1 MAYLGTGKTT
11 IARTVAEVLRSLG
24 VLRVGHL
31 VEADRSSLIA
41 GYVGQTAIKTHA
53 VVQSALGGVLFIDEA
68 YSLVSND
75 KDTFGREALDTL
87 VKLLEAY
94 LETYAQSPALAGLT
108 DQAVFHDL
116 AATNPALA
124 TDREG
129 HVFLNACCPRGALRR
144 GLAAWNASA
153 EAYDRPAARA
163 APAFLHW
170 NGNVGEEDPTRA
182 MLMSAHARVRAPRA
196 CPGVVRVLGAQGVAE
211 DYHRH
216 CDLA

>member
-1 MAYLGTGKTT
+1 MSEAWCAFSDLLKSPLGNE
-11 IARTVAEVLRSLG
+11 RRVA
-24 VLRVGHL
+24 
-31 VEADRSSLIA
+31 
-41 GYVGQTAIKTHA
+41 
-53 VVQSALGGVLFIDEA
+53 
-68 YSLVSND
+68 
-75 KDTFGREALDTL
+75 GRGPL

-108 DQAVFHDL
+108 DQAVFHEL
-116 AATNPALA
+116 AAANPALA

-216 CDLA
+216 CGEGRTPVSGSGVGI